1 MLKYTLMMELP
12 VRLYNHTNFKSF
24 SFISIIDGVS
34 LGFVTFG
41 TGILTQNRT
50 VVFPVVDNNIAL
62 EPDKHYLLRLRN
74 IGNIG
79 LGNPGTMNVTV
90 EDDDG
95 K

>member
-1 MLKYTLMMELP
+1 MMELA
-12 VRLYNHTNFKSF
+12 VSSELNF
-24 SFISIIDGVS
+24 IIFYYINALDGVS
-34 LGFVTFG
+34 LGFVTFV
-41 TGILTQNRT
+41 TGAIPQNRT

-62 EPDKHYLLRLRN
+62 EPDKHYLLRLRG

>member
-12 VRLYNHTNFKSF
+12 VSLYNDTKSF

-41 TGILTQNRT
+41 TGAIPQNRT

-62 EPDKHYLLRLRN
+62 TPDKHYLLRLRN
-74 IGNIG
+74 IGNSIG

-90 EDDDG
+90 EDDDS

>member
-1 MLKYTLMMELP
+1 MELP
-12 VRLYNHTNFKSF
+12 VSLYNDTKSF

-41 TGILTQNRT
+41 TGAIPQNRT
-50 VVFPVVDNNIAL
+50 VVLPVIDNNIAL
-62 EPDKHYLLRLRN
+62 TPDKHYLLRLRSLG
-74 IGNIG
+74 IIG

-90 EDDDG
+90 EDDDS

>member
-1 MLKYTLMMELP
+1 MLKYTLMMELA
-12 VRLYNHTNFKSF
+12 VSLYYHMNFKSF

-41 TGILTQNRT
+41 TGAIPQNRT
-50 VVFPVVDNNIAL
+50 VIFPVVDNNIAL

-74 IGNIG
+74 IGNIS
-79 LGNPGTMNVTV
+79 LGNPETMNVTV

>member
-12 VRLYNHTNFKSF
+12 VSLYNDTKSF

-41 TGILTQNRT
+41 TGAIPQNRT
-50 VVFPVVDNNIAL
+50 VVLPVVDNNIAL
-62 EPDKHYLLRLRN
+62 TPDKHYLLRLRSLG
-74 IGNIG
+74 IIG

-90 EDDDG
+90 EDDDS

>member
-12 VRLYNHTNFKSF
+12 VSLYNDTKSF

-41 TGILTQNRT
+41 TGAIPQNRT
-50 VVFPVVDNNIAL
+50 VVLPVIDNNIAL
-62 EPDKHYLLRLRN
+62 TPDKHYLLRLRSLG
-74 IGNIG
+74 IIG

-90 EDDDG
+90 EDDDS